1 MGFSTGKY
9 AKIWEIT
16 PGDRSTKV
24 RISTSKKV
32 NDKYEQDFSGFVTLS
47 GTAHQEASNLKVGD
61 TFRIGECSVTTRYDK
76 EKKKEEDEAAELERK
91 KAEVALN
98 QENAKIVELCTS
110 KKENGVDP
118 NKMYAIIEKYTG
130 GKKNPNAIKSIEDSQ
145 ACYKEIEAMKA

>member
-9 AKIWEIT
+9 AKIWQIE
-16 PGDRSTKV
+16 PSERSTKV

-76 EKKKEEDEAAELERK
+76 EKKKEFINFHIYSFASNDQKTAPAAKPEPALAAQDDSESEEL
-91 KAEVALN
+91 
-98 QENAKIVELCTS
+98 
-110 KKENGVDP
+110 P
-118 NKMYAIIEKYTG
+118 F
-130 GKKNPNAIKSIEDSQ
+130 
-145 ACYKEIEAMKA
+145 